1 MGVSIVDV
9 FLKIN
14 SSESLRRFK
23 LTFSVIDRPP
33 NYHFHRTCKNS
44 EVFFYYFSF
53 ASLDRKGQ
61 SLKLRKQM
69 PVTLQKQP
77 TISTSLGNIEHIS
90 KLNIDESADN
100 LSISSMNSDQKKFKE
115 RQW

>member
-1 MGVSIVDV
+1 M
-9 FLKIN
+9 
-14 SSESLRRFK
+14 
-23 LTFSVIDRPP
+23 
-33 NYHFHRTCKNS
+33 FHRNLQISLDIFISTLLQPYSLSIAVNAQKKICK
-44 EVFFYYFSF
+44 VFIFFCSF

-61 SLKLRKQM
+61 SLKLRKQV

-90 KLNIDESADN
+90 KLNIDNESVDN

-115 RQW
+115 REW